1 MTQQRITVEQ
11 NLTGETKEAKLYI
24 MHTRQGTITIKQET
38 NTETGTE
45 THKIYK
51 LEKRKN
57 HHGDEND
64 FHRKQ

>member
-11 NLTGETKEAKLYI
+11 NLTDETKEAK
-24 MHTRQGTITIKQET
+24 TRQGTITIKQET